1 MTRVLLLSVRPR
13 FARALLDGT
22 KTVEVRRRFPDV
34 PSGTTVLLYSS
45 SPERAL
51 LGTMRVRALV
61 RIEAEDIWRTYKDEI
76 SIQWDELSA
85 YLSGASMSSVLEL
98 ESPVTWRHAVPLDSM
113 RRVLGLEPPQ
123 SFRYLTAR
131 QLSKVEAA
139 GSRPSDVVSV
149 GADLRQPV
157 VAVA

>member
-34 PSGTTVLLYSS
+34 PAGTPVVLYSS

-85 YLSGASMSSVLEL
+85 YLNGASMSSVLEL

-113 RRVLGLEPPQ
+113 RRTLGLEPPQ

-131 QLSKVEAA
+131 QLSKFEAI
-139 GSRPSDVVSV
+139 GSRPSNVNQS
-149 GADLRQPV
+149 GAALRQPV
-157 VAVA
+157 SALV

>member
-1 MTRVLLLSVRPR
+1 MSRVLLLSVRPR

-34 PSGTTVLLYSS
+34 PAGTTVVLYSS

-51 LGTMRVRALV
+51 VGTMTVRAV
-61 RIEAEDIWRTYKDEI
+61 ARIAAEDIWRTHKDEI

-85 YLSGASMSSVLEL
+85 YLSGASASSVLKL

-131 QLSKVEAA
+131 QLLKVETAA
-139 GSRPSDVVSV
+139 LRPSVVSPEASAARRTV
-149 GADLRQPV
+149 SAL
-157 VAVA
+157 A